1 MINCIYCPISSSP
14 ISKFAVPADGVKG
27 KTWGPSTV
35 HQRSR
40 TQLPLG
46 GAGAA
51 GPLVPLAPR
60 PRHARFSSSAPD
72 LPPATRSA
80 AGNRPAAPAR
90 PARPARP
97 APTAP
102 SAPHKRSGS
111 HDDLLAD
118 ADEPRRNRFFLC
130 PMFTST
136 ADLPHEYEAVFAVR
150 GRARRRAPP
159 LPLPPLPLPHLPHP
173 AALLRSLRSS
183 SVGLLAADTADL
195 LADD

>member
-1 MINCIYCPISSSP
+1 M
-14 ISKFAVPADGVKG
+14 PADGVKG

-159 LPLPPLPLPHLPHP
+159 LPLPPLPHLPHP
-173 AALLRSLRSS
+173 AALLRTLRSS
-183 SVGLLAADTADL
+183 SVGLLAADTANL